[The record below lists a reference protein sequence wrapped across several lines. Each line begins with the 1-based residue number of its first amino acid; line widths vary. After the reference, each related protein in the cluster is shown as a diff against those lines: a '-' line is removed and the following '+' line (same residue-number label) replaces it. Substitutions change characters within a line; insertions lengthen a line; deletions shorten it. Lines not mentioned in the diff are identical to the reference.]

1 MMRWVSQR
9 CSKIRYVLK
18 VDDDMML
25 NMQHI
30 ADFAEINPNFHRV
43 IIGKLAK
50 KWKPHRDTRNKWY
63 VPMEA
68 FNGTFFPNFVT
79 GPAYFFTGDAAQ
91 SLYNTAINDR
101 APLYL
106 EDVYMTGIVAEKAGI
121 KRFNHAFIRNVH
133 LKVDPCTY
141 PKMMTSHKHK
151 PNEIRLLWKQ
161 VYYRKCVVQ
170 PKPPTVVS
178 NNNTT
183 KSKAAVPVV
192 PNASKP
198 IMPNNN
204 IKNH

>member
-1 MMRWVSQR
+1 MRWVSDR

-50 KWKPHRDTRNKWY
+50 KWKPHRDVRNKWY
-63 VPMEA
+63 VPPDA

-79 GPAYFFTGDAAQ
+79 GPAYFFTGDAALP
-91 SLYNTAINDR
+91 LYDTAVNDR

-121 KRFNHAFIRNVH
+121 KV
-133 LKVDPCTY
+133 CTATLY
-141 PKMMTSHKHK
+141 FAH
-151 PNEIRLLWKQ
+151 WQ
-161 VYYRKCVVQ
+161 WRK
-170 PKPPTVVS
+170 
-178 NNNTT
+178 
-183 KSKAAVPVV
+183 
-192 PNASKP
+192 
-198 IMPNNN
+198 I
-204 IKNH
+204 